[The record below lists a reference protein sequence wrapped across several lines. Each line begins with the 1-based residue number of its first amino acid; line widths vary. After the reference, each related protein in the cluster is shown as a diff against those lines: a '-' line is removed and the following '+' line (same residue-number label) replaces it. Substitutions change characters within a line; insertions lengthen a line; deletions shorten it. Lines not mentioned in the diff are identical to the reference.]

1 MDMKPKEILLLT
13 ALFCLCSCSD
23 NSSDRSAEKTCFSL
37 GSLYEDNPSRL
48 RFSVKKKEDS
58 VQRYEKI
65 SERWRMDFLMQA
77 ELHSGTDSL
86 Y

>member
-13 ALFCLCSCSD
+13 ALFCLCSCSG
-23 NSSDRSAEKTCFSL
+23 NTSDRSVEPTCFSL